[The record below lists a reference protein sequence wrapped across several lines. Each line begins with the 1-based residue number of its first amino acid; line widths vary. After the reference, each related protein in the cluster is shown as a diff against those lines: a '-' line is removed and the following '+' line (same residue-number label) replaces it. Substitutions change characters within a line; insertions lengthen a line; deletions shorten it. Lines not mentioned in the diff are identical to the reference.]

1 MKLLLANLFVVTE
14 PRPAQ
19 LRHALADLLG
29 LPDERVDVAHEDGD
43 QEGRDWEA
51 PVLCTYRPLPPGD
64 LALSLDISV
73 TESAAGDLT
82 EADLAR
88 GIAARVGSSVLHP
101 AESYPPSA
109 YWAAVPDGRMVRCS
123 IEPIEPIETGYGADT
138 APYPYRVYGVAEQ
151 VPDLPPPPPPTPL
164 LPTPP
169 LPTPSPPPPP
179 PTPSPPTPEPPPS
192 LPTPP

>member
-1 MKLLLANLFVVTE
+1 MTE

-51 PVLCTYRPLPPGD
+51 PVLCTYCPLPPGD

-123 IEPIEPIETGYGADT
+123 IEPVEPIEPEYGADT

-164 LPTPP
+164 LPTPLLP
-169 LPTPSPPPPP
+169 TPLLPTPSPPPPP

>member
-51 PVLCTYRPLPPGD
+51 PVLCTYCPLPPGD

-82 EADLAR
+82 EADLAL

-109 YWAAVPDGRMVRCS
+109 YWAAVPDGRVVRCS
-123 IEPIEPIETGYGADT
+123 IEPIETGYGEDA
-138 APYPYRVYGVAEQ
+138 ALYPYRVYGVAEQ
-151 VPDLPPPPPPTPL
+151 VPDLPPPPPPT
-164 LPTPP
+164 
-169 LPTPSPPPPP
+169 SSP